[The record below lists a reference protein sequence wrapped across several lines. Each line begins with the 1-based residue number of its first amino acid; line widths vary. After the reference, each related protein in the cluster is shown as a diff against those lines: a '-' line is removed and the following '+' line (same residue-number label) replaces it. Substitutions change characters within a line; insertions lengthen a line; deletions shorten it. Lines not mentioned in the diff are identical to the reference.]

1 MMKLTELTP
10 RLAAEKL
17 SNKGAA
23 RFLSKYNEVVGIAE
37 RVTEK
42 KIRGMRKKSKE
53 ELLAELRGLAVESLY
68 FDARKDKGN
77 KLIRYC

>member
-1 MMKLTELTP
+1 MKLTEFTP

-17 SNKGAA
+17 SNKAA
-23 RFLSKYNEVVGIAE
+23 SRFLTKYNDVVGIPE

-42 KIRGMRKKSKE
+42 KIRGMRQRSKE
-53 ELLAELRGLAVESLY
+53 ELLAELRDLAVESLY

-77 KLIRYC
+77 